1 MWRCSEELLMP
12 DDLQHWRSAA
22 ARAAQRSN
30 HKQIDHKQIDQNQ
43 TYHKPAFSIQRARTL
58 HMVLDALIR
67 QQSGRAFAFTSVRA
81 LDGKAGFCVALA
93 NHLAL
98 MGHRVLVMDADL
110 YHPSLHQYFS
120 RGHSAREAHVGL
132 SQLVLGDGTLGAL
145 KDFLHRTA
153 QANVYFLPAG
163 RIDLH
168 PAALL
173 NSPRL
178 GLLLHLC
185 RKAYDVILIN
195 CTPLDQAG
203 GTYPISRLVDAT
215 ALLME
220 ADNLSHRRTGQA
232 LRQLALSGGAPLP
245 VVLDEARPM
254 LPLASQRAR
263 SALAPHVK
271 TLQRQ
276 ARQLYDWLLQV
287 PNAEPDKAGGA
298 KASPKKRPTLAG

>member
-30 HKQIDHKQIDQNQ
+30 HKQIDQNQ

-132 SQLVLGDGTLGAL
+132 SQLVLGDGTLGRL
-145 KDFLHRTA
+145 RDFLKPTA

-195 CTPLDQAG
+195 CTPLDEAG

-220 ADNLSHRRTGQA
+220 ADNLSHRSTRQA
-232 LRQLALSGGAPLP
+232 LRLLALSGGAPLP

-287 PNAEPDKAGGA
+287 PNAELDKAGGA
-298 KASPKKRPTLAG
+298 KASSKKRPTLAG

>member
-1 MWRCSEELLMP
+1 M
-12 DDLQHWRSAA
+12 
-22 ARAAQRSN
+22 
-30 HKQIDHKQIDQNQ
+30 
-43 TYHKPAFSIQRARTL
+43 
-58 HMVLDALIR
+58 IR

-81 LDGKAGFCVALA
+81 LVGKAGFCVALA

-110 YHPSLHQYFS
+110 YHPSLHLHFS
-120 RGHSAREAHVGL
+120 RTPMSEDAQLGL

-185 RKAYDVILIN
+185 RKAYDVIVIN

-203 GTYPISRLVDAT
+203 GTYPISRLVDGT
-215 ALLME
+215 ALMIE
-220 ADNLSHRRTGQA
+220 AGSLTHRRTGLA
-232 LRQLALSGGAPLP
+232 LRQLALSGGAPLA
-245 VVLDEARPM
+245 VVLDEADVT

-276 ARQLYDWLLQV
+276 ARQLYDWLLHV
-287 PNAEPDKAGGA
+287 PHAEPDEVGGA